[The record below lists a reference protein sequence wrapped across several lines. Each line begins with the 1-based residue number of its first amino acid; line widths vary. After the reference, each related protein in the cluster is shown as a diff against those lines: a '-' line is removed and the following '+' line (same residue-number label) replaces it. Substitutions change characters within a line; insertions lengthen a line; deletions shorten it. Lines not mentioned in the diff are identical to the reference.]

1 MNHSYNV
8 DVIVVGGGPAGSLLA
23 SKLAASGKE
32 VLILDKE
39 EFPREK
45 PCGGGLTEKALGI
58 LDSDIGPVIEEE
70 CYRFYSS
77 YAGSRPFLYEADRPL
92 LYMVQR
98 PRFDHFLL
106 ESARAQGAG
115 VLEGE
120 RAKSIRILNSGVM
133 VKTKS
138 AEYFGKYVAGAD
150 GVAGIVSRSLKIVAG
165 KNCGL
170 AITAKIKPPNNGY
183 LERWRGGFAMDF
195 GVVPRGYGWVFPK
208 SDHFNVGVFTQ
219 LQSLSGLR
227 QTLAEYMSMKMPDKG
242 QGNEPTSIHDVKLA
256 LIPFGGGKN
265 KLHGPRAVLAGD
277 AACLADP
284 MTGEGIYYA
293 LRSAT
298 IAANIL
304 TKALD
309 TGSEHVISEYSE
321 KIHSEFIADLRASW
335 LISRVYYGFPR
346 FSYQTITHPRVVA
359 GYRKSFAKH
368 SQKGEIPYRRLL
380 RDAISSILFLK

>member
-58 LDSDIGPVIEEE
+58 LDSDIGPVIEDK

-106 ESARAQGAG
+106 ESARAQGAA

-120 RAKSIRILNSGVM
+120 RAKSIRILSSGVL

-138 AEYFGKYVAGAD
+138 AEYFGKYLAGAD
-150 GVAGIVSRSLKIVAG
+150 GVAGIVSRSLKIVA
-165 KNCGL
+165 KKTCGL
-170 AITAKIKPPNNGY
+170 AITAKIKPPNSGY
-183 LERWRGGFAMDF
+183 LERWRGSFAMDF

-227 QTLAEYMSMKMPDKG
+227 QTLAEYISMKMPDKG

-256 LIPFGGGKN
+256 LIPFGGEKN

-284 MTGEGIYYA
+284 MIGEGIYYA

-346 FSYQTITHPRVVA
+346 FSYRAITHPRVVA